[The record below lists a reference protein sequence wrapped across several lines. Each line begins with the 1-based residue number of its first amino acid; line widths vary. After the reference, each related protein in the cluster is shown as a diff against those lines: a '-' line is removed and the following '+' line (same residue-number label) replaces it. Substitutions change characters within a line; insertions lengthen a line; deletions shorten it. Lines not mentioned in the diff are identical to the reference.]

1 MKTQKRHIFPFVAA
15 GLGLLLLV
23 LVNQGIG
30 QQQASSQ
37 AAQQQDQ
44 ESAET
49 ESTDTKITK
58 VVKTEAQWKAQL
70 SAEQYEVTRQKGT
83 ERAFTGEY
91 WDNKKE
97 GTYRC
102 RCCDLP
108 LFDSST
114 KFRSGTGW
122 PSFFKP
128 VNKSVITDVA
138 DHSHGWVRTESV
150 CTRCDAHLGH
160 VFTDGPEPT
169 GLRYCMNSASLK
181 FIEKAAADDK
191 AAAKASMNNKSEAA
205 KETKATQGSATQQSA
220 TQGGSKSKG
229 NSTRRTPVTTGSHK
243 NKRVPQHR

>member
-1 MKTQKRHIFPFVAA
+1 MNTQKRRIFPFIVAA
-15 GLGLLLLV
+15 GLGLLLMV
-23 LVNQGIG
+23 LVNQSIG
-30 QQQASSQ
+30 QQQGSSQ
-37 AAQQQDQ
+37 KATQQSNQK
-44 ESAET
+44 SAEA
-49 ESTDTKITK
+49 KITK

-70 SAEQYEVTRQKGT
+70 SPEQFEVTRQKGT

-114 KFRSGTGW
+114 KFKSGTGW

-160 VFTDGPEPT
+160 VFTDGPQPT

-181 FIEKAAADDK
+181 FIEKAAVNEK
-191 AAAKASMNNKSEAA
+191 AAAKAKMNGKAGVT
-205 KETKATQGSATQQSA
+205 KETSATQ
-220 TQGGSKSKG
+220 GSKSKG
-229 NSTRRTPVTTGSHK
+229 STNKTPVTGSQK
-243 NKRVPQHR
+243 K